1 MAQRKHLALTEEQRK
16 FIDKALSGK
25 NIMLDGAAGSGK
37 RTAVRELCAQIPV
50 KHRVLYF
57 TNSRFFKNEVE
68 ADIKNSNVSVEYY
81 SGFAFRELRTIGIY
95 GDPEDLVG
103 MFAKVNPNIK
113 GFDYLIIA
121 EFEDL
126 TQDASKMLEVIKYR
140 NPGIRTIAYGDVTHK
155 VFEAGV
161 FNARDFMEAFLE
173 NYEKVDFKNCYTVS
187 SIDKDLTDKE
197 DADGVTGKAEP
208 ASGEPS
214 EEAPKEKRKP
224 FNSLNPAKEDLDS
237 ENLTEKWIAV
247 IDTEINRKDEV
258 MSLGV
263 VIADAATFDKKEE
276 KYYIIEPEHT
286 VGGEHSKSL
295 RINEFVNVS
304 THSRKKAMSEITA
317 LLKRYEVRSIFAYHA
332 SSEFERLAEL
342 SSFDWY
348 DIMQVAAYKQ
358 HNPAI
363 TEDSECHESGRLLK
377 DFGAAAMV
385 RRLAKDE
392 NHKATNNAL
401 YDARDE
407 LKILKLLNRPIKD
420 YAFTKVS
427 VPRDDEEE
435 VTATEVGPD
444 ALTTDEAEQLLGE
457 SRGAAVKLIKKGEII
472 GYKRGRRYFVSEIS
486 VRDYIERQEAA
497 ENFRYKTTILTI
509 SLAILFALLYL
520 WQYASRIIL

>member
-37 RTAVRELCAQIPV
+37 RTAVKELCAQIPV

-68 ADIKNSNVSVEYY
+68 VDIKNSNVSVEYY
-81 SGFAFRELRTIGIY
+81 SGYAFRELRTIGIY

-126 TQDASKMLEVIKYR
+126 TQDASKMLEVIKNR
-140 NPGIRTIAYGDVTHK
+140 NPNVKIIAYGDVTHK

-161 FNARDFMEAFLE
+161 FNARDFMEAFLD

-197 DADGVTGKAEP
+197 DADINTEKAET
-208 ASGEPS
+208 ASGETS
-214 EEAPKEKRKP
+214 VDTKKEKRKP
-224 FNSLNPAKEDLDS
+224 LKSGGQAKEDLDA

-247 IDTEINRKDEV
+247 IDTEINRNDEV
-258 MSLGV
+258 MSVGLV
-263 VIADAATFDKKEE
+263 VADAATFDKKEE

-286 VGGEHSKSL
+286 IGGEHSKSL
-295 RINEFVNVS
+295 RINELVNVS
-304 THSRKKAMSEITA
+304 TTSRKKAMNEIMS
-317 LLKRYEVRSIFAYHA
+317 LLKRYDIKSIFAYNA
-332 SSEFERLAEL
+332 SSEYERLSEL

-348 DIMQVAAYKQ
+348 DIMRVAAYKQ

-363 TEDSECHESGRLLK
+363 TDDSECHESGRLLK
-377 DFGAAAMV
+377 DFGVAAMV
-385 RRLAKDE
+385 RRLSKDK
-392 NHKATNNAL
+392 NHKETNNAL

-427 VPRDDEEE
+427 DIGDNNEEF
-435 VTATEVGPD
+435 TAAEVGPD

-457 SRGAAVKLIKKGEII
+457 SRGAAVRLIKKGEIM
-472 GYKRGRRYFVSEIS
+472 GFKRGRRYFVSEVS
-486 VRDYIERQEAA
+486 VRDYIQRREAQ
-497 ENFRYKTTILTI
+497 ENFRYKTTIMII

-520 WQYASRIIL
+520 WQYSTKIIF

>member
-1 MAQRKHLALTEEQRK
+1 
-16 FIDKALSGK
+16 
-25 NIMLDGAAGSGK
+25 
-37 RTAVRELCAQIPV
+37 
-50 KHRVLYF
+50 
-57 TNSRFFKNEVE
+57 
-68 ADIKNSNVSVEYY
+68 
-81 SGFAFRELRTIGIY
+81 
-95 GDPEDLVG
+95 
-103 MFAKVNPNIK
+103 
-113 GFDYLIIA
+113 
-121 EFEDL
+121 
-126 TQDASKMLEVIKYR
+126 
-140 NPGIRTIAYGDVTHK
+140 
-155 VFEAGV
+155 
-161 FNARDFMEAFLE
+161 MEAFLE

-214 EEAPKEKRKP
+214 EETPKEKRKP
-224 FNSLNPAKEDLDS
+224 LKSLNSAKEDLDS

-258 MSLGV
+258 MSVGV

-295 RINEFVNVS
+295 RINELVNVS

-377 DFGAAAMV
+377 DFGVAAMV

-427 VPRDDEEE
+427 VPGEEEE
-435 VTATEVGPD
+435 VTAAEVGPD